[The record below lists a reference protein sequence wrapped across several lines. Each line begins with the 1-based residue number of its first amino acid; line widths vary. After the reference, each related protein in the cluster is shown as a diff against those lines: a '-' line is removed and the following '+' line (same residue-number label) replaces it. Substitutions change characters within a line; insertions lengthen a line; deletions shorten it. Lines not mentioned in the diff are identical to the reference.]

1 MASVYDGLV
10 SRHLNRRASRPI
22 AKLLSHTPVTPNQVS
37 VLSLLVAVGAFAA
50 FVAGLPILGGVLVQ
64 VCSVVDGVDGDLA
77 RLTGGSSRFGGFL
90 DAVID
95 RYADALILLGLTIWA
110 AGSDNS
116 ALAWTAGFAALAG
129 SFTVTYTRARIDET
143 RRTLFDRGLVSVA
156 SRDVRLL
163 LIMIGSVAR
172 LGIPTLIL
180 LGVLTNAVVLLRLAQ
195 ARVALRG
202 EE

>member
-22 AKLLSHTPVTPNQVS
+22 AKALSHTPVTPNQVS
-37 VLSLLVAVGAFAA
+37 VLSLVIAAGAFAS
-50 FVAGLPILGGVLVQ
+50 FVAGLPIVGGVLAQ
-64 VCSVVDGVDGDLA
+64 VCSIVDGVDGDLA
-77 RLTGGSSRFGGFL
+77 RLTGASSRFGGFL

-110 AGSDNS
+110 AGGDNPT
-116 ALAWTAGFAALAG
+116 LAWTAGFVALAG
-129 SFTVTYTRARIDET
+129 SFTVTYTRARIDEA
-143 RRTLFDRGLVSVA
+143 RRTLFDRGLVSMA

-163 LIMIGSVAR
+163 LVMIGSV
-172 LGIPTLIL
+172 LGLGLPTLIL
-180 LGVLTNAVVLLRLAQ
+180 LGVLKNAVVVVRLAR

>member
-22 AKLLSHTPVTPNQVS
+22 ARVLSHTRVTPNQVS
-37 VLSLLVAVGAFAA
+37 VLSLAIAVGAFAA
-50 FVAGLPILGGVLVQ
+50 FVAGLPIVGGVLAQ

-77 RLTGGSSRFGGFL
+77 RLTGASSRFGGFL

-95 RYADALILLGLTIWA
+95 RYSDALILLGLTIWA
-110 AGSDNS
+110 AGGDNS
-116 ALAWTAGFAALAG
+116 TLVWAAGFVALAG
-129 SFTVTYTRARIDET
+129 SFTLTYTRARIDEA
-143 RRTLFDRGLVSVA
+143 RRTLFDRGLVSLA

-163 LIMIGSVAR
+163 LVMIGSV
-172 LGIPTLIL
+172 LGLGLPTLIL
-180 LGVLTNAVVLLRLAQ
+180 LGVLTNAVVVMRLAR